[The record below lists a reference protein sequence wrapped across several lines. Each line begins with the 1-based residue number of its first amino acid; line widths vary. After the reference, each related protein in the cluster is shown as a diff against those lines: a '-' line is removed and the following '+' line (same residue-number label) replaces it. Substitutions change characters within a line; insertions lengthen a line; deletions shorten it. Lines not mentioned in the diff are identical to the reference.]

1 MVQGQSIAG
10 RKLNDKNDY
19 YATPD
24 SAVEKILQV
33 ANLEGTV
40 LEPCSG
46 CGNFAKKIEN
56 CTASDIRT
64 DDDVYGEKGK
74 DIFTYEDNS
83 YDVVI
88 TNPPYNICQEVIEKS
103 LKIARKRVYMLC
115 KLQFLEGAK
124 REQFFKDTPLKKVY
138 VFRKRV
144 TMYPANLPEN
154 ERPKNS
160 GTIAYALYEWEH
172 GYTGE
177 PTIGWL

>member
-1 MVQGQSIAG
+1 MEGTSIAG
-10 RKLNDKNDY
+10 RKVKSTTDF

-24 SAVEKILQV
+24 YAVDKILAV

-46 CGNFAKKIEN
+46 NGAFAKKIKG
-56 CTASDIRT
+56 CHASDIRT
-64 DDDVYGEKGK
+64 DEDVYGESGV
-74 DIFTYEDNS
+74 DIFSYEDKS

-88 TNPPYNICQEVIEKS
+88 TNPPYCICEQVIRKS
-103 LKIARKRVYMLC
+103 LDIARKRVYMLC

-124 REQFFKDTPLKKVY
+124 REKFFMETPLKKVW

-144 TMYPANLPEN
+144 NMYPANIPEE
-154 ERPKNS
+154 ERPTNS